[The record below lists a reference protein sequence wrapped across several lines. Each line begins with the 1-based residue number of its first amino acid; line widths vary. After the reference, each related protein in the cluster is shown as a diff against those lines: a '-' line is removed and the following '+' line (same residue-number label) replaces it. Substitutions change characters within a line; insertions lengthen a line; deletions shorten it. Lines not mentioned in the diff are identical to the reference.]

1 MNRKKNVSFKINLLV
16 FSVLSTLNMATVVQ
30 ADPSAHIVVQ
40 QQQENSNVDILNIA
54 AAINGNS
61 SNSLTSFDVSEA
73 GLILNNSPD
82 GADTQLSG
90 HIEGNSN
97 LSSGVAKDITL
108 EVNSKKATTL
118 NGPVEVAG
126 TKARVILSN
135 PAGIICSSC
144 NFLSADRVVLT
155 TGKVN
160 IQDDTV
166 DSYKVEKGNITV
178 KGNSTFDKS
187 AQQVDLIARNVSIET
202 PMDASGINVNV
213 ITGANEVKAQDN
225 TVVAQKPT
233 GVISKY
239 SLQIVKNAG
248 IRSSSLKF
256 IGTEAN
262 SPLKNNGNVETAEGG
277 IELIHSGALDNNN
290 GNFLSEGDIYLAF
303 DKGVK
308 NSTGEIQST
317 KNISI
322 ETKEAKIDNISG
334 GNISADG
341 NVTINS
347 GELKNDASYIASKDK
362 LDIQTNG
369 KPITNNQYCNGW

>member
-1 MNRKKNVSFKINLLV
+1 MNRKKIVSFKINLLV

-40 QQQENSNVDILNIA
+40 QQQKNSSVDILNIA
-54 AAINGNS
+54 AAINGYS

-90 HIEGNSN
+90 HIDGNSN
-97 LSSGVAKDITL
+97 LSSGAAKEITL
-108 EVNSKKATTL
+108 EVNAKKAITL

-160 IQDDTV
+160 IQNDTV

-178 KGNSTFDKS
+178 KGNATFDKS
-187 AQQVDLIARNVSIET
+187 AQQIDLIARNVSIET
-202 PMDASGINVNV
+202 PLDASGINVNV

-233 GVISKY
+233 GVASKY

-248 IRSSSLKF
+248 VRSSSLKF

-262 SPLKNNGNVETAEGG
+262 SPLKNNGNVETAGGG
-277 IELIHSGALDNNN
+277 IELIHSGALDNNK
-290 GNFLSEGDIYLAF
+290 GNFLSEGDIYFAF
-303 DKGVK
+303 DKGVT

-317 KNISI
+317 KTISI

-347 GELKNDASYIASKDK
+347 GEFKNNASYIASK
-362 LDIQTNG
+362 
-369 KPITNNQYCNGW
+369 Y